1 MRLWLGLRVTGLE
14 HVPATG
20 PALLVSNH
28 QSILDPPLIGG
39 ATPRQIFFLAKA
51 ELFQIPLFGRLIRA
65 LHARPVRRE
74 GSDPSALKTAARLLE
89 EGKALLVFPEG
100 TRSIDG
106 RLGEAKPGIGMLAV
120 VSGAPVIPAYISGT
134 LESLPKGAIRPR
146 RSQVS
151 VRFGPALHFKA
162 LTGERRKERYRDAA
176 NEMMRAITQLKE
188 QNDRQ
193 HREERRGAVASANL
207 SRRKHPLMESDN
219 RKARSLAGAQRE
231 VTDAPEESM
240 EDWFNRGVG
249 DIEEGEVVR
258 GTVVEVRDSE
268 VLVDIGYKSEGTIAI
283 EEFRHAGSLPKV
295 GEEIEVY
302 LESKEDSEGLI
313 VLSKDKADKIKVWD
327 AISKSHDS
335 GTPVEGK
342 VVEVVKGG
350 LSVDVGV
357 RAFLPGSQV
366 DLRPVKNL
374 ASMLGQ
380 VIRAKVIKLNR
391 RRGNVVLSRRA
402 VLEEEREEKR
412 KHTLSV
418 LSEGMVLTGAV
429 KNITDYGAFIDLG
442 GIDGLLHVTDMS
454 WGRVGH
460 PSEIFQIGD
469 QVEVVVLHF
478 DRETGRVSLGY
489 KQKSSDPWAV
499 VDDRYPVGA
508 KVQGRVVSLTNYG
521 AFVELEPG
529 VEGLVH
535 VSEMSWTRRVR
546 HPSKLVNVGD
556 TVDVMVLDVNKA
568 TKRISLGMKQVEADP
583 WATIDERYKP
593 GERIEGKVRNLTDF
607 GAFVELE
614 PGVDGLLHISDMS
627 WTRNIGHP
635 SEILK
640 KGQSVETQILNVDRE
655 NKRISLGLKQIQPDP
670 WETVSQRY
678 PMGSRVTGKVVRL
691 TDFGAFVE
699 LEAGVDGL
707 LHVSQMSNRPIASPA
722 DLVNVGDELT
732 LMVIRVDPHER
743 RIGLSLKDLA
753 ATIVEEPQHEGR
765 GRGKGGRKRRGGE
778 DYEDDE
784 E

>member
-1 MRLWLGLRVTGLE
+1 
-14 HVPATG
+14 
-20 PALLVSNH
+20 
-28 QSILDPPLIGG
+28 
-39 ATPRQIFFLAKA
+39 
-51 ELFQIPLFGRLIRA
+51 
-65 LHARPVRRE
+65 
-74 GSDPSALKTAARLLE
+74 
-89 EGKALLVFPEG
+89 
-100 TRSIDG
+100 
-106 RLGEAKPGIGMLAV
+106 
-120 VSGAPVIPAYISGT
+120 
-134 LESLPKGAIRPR
+134 
-146 RSQVS
+146 
-151 VRFGPALHFKA
+151 
-162 LTGERRKERYRDAA
+162 
-176 NEMMRAITQLKE
+176 
-188 QNDRQ
+188 
-193 HREERRGAVASANL
+193 
-207 SRRKHPLMESDN
+207 METDN
-219 RKARSLAGAQRE
+219 RKAKILAGAQKE
-231 VTDAPEESM
+231 VADAPEESM

-283 EEFRHAGSLPKV
+283 EEFRHAGALPKL
-295 GEEIEVY
+295 GDEIEVY

-556 TVDVMVLDVNKA
+556 MVDVMVLDVNKA

-640 KGQSVETQILNVDRE
+640 KGQSVETQVLNVDRD

-670 WETVSQRY
+670 WESVSQRY

-707 LHVSQMSNRPIASPA
+707 LHVSQMSSRPIASPA

-732 LMVIRVDPHER
+732 LMVIRVDPNER

-753 ATIVEEPQHEGR
+753 AAILEEPQAETR
-765 GRGKGGRKRRGGE
+765 GRGTGRKRRGG
-778 DYEDDE
+778 DDFEDDE

>member
-1 MRLWLGLRVTGLE
+1 METE
-14 HVPATG
+14 
-20 PALLVSNH
+20 N
-28 QSILDPPLIGG
+28 
-39 ATPRQIFFLAKA
+39 
-51 ELFQIPLFGRLIRA
+51 
-65 LHARPVRRE
+65 RE
-74 GSDPSALKTAARLLE
+74 S
-89 EGKALLVFPEG
+89 
-100 TRSIDG
+100 
-106 RLGEAKPGIGMLAV
+106 
-120 VSGAPVIPAYISGT
+120 
-134 LESLPKGAIRPR
+134 
-146 RSQVS
+146 
-151 VRFGPALHFKA
+151 
-162 LTGERRKERYRDAA
+162 
-176 NEMMRAITQLKE
+176 
-188 QNDRQ
+188 
-193 HREERRGAVASANL
+193 RG
-207 SRRKHPLMESDN
+207 
-219 RKARSLAGAQRE
+219 LAGGQKE
-231 VTDAPEESM
+231 VDNGPEESM
-240 EDWFNRGVG
+240 EDWFKRGVG

-258 GTVVEVRDSE
+258 GRVVEVRDSE

-283 EEFRHAGSLPKV
+283 EEFRHAGTLPKV

-380 VIRAKVIKLNR
+380 IIRAKVIKLNR

-489 KQKSSDPWAV
+489 KQKSSDPWAI
-499 VDDRYPVGA
+499 VDARFPVGA

-521 AFVELEPG
+521 AFIELEPG

-546 HPSKLVNVGD
+546 HPSKIVNVGD
-556 TVDVMVLDVNKA
+556 MVDVLVLDVNKA

-593 GERIEGKVRNLTDF
+593 GERVQGKVRNLTDF

-635 SEILK
+635 SELLK
-640 KGQSVETQILNVDRE
+640 KGQPIETQILNVDKD
-655 NKRISLGLKQIQPDP
+655 NKRISLGIKQIQPDP
-670 WETVSQRY
+670 WESVTQRY
-678 PMGSRVTGKVVRL
+678 PMGSRVTGKIVRL

-699 LEAGVDGL
+699 LEPGVDGL
-707 LHVSQMSNRPIASPA
+707 LHVSQMSHRPIAAPS

-732 LMVIRVDPHER
+732 LLVIRVDPNER
-743 RIGLSLKDLA
+743 RIGLSLKDVA
-753 ATIVEEPQHEGR
+753 ATITEEPSQAEGR
-765 GRGKGGRKRRGGE
+765 GRGKGRKRRGGDDFE
-778 DYEDDE
+778 DE
-784 E
+784 EE

>member
-1 MRLWLGLRVTGLE
+1 METE
-14 HVPATG
+14 
-20 PALLVSNH
+20 N
-28 QSILDPPLIGG
+28 
-39 ATPRQIFFLAKA
+39 
-51 ELFQIPLFGRLIRA
+51 
-65 LHARPVRRE
+65 RE
-74 GSDPSALKTAARLLE
+74 
-89 EGKALLVFPEG
+89 
-100 TRSIDG
+100 
-106 RLGEAKPGIGMLAV
+106 
-120 VSGAPVIPAYISGT
+120 
-134 LESLPKGAIRPR
+134 
-146 RSQVS
+146 SQ
-151 VRFGPALHFKA
+151 G
-162 LTGERRKERYRDAA
+162 
-176 NEMMRAITQLKE
+176 
-188 QNDRQ
+188 
-193 HREERRGAVASANL
+193 
-207 SRRKHPLMESDN
+207 
-219 RKARSLAGAQRE
+219 LAGGQRE
-231 VTDAPEESM
+231 VDDGPEESM
-240 EDWFNRGVG
+240 EDWFKRGVG

-258 GTVVEVRDSE
+258 GRVVEVRDSE

-283 EEFRHAGSLPKV
+283 EEFRHSGALPKV

-380 VIRAKVIKLNR
+380 IIRAKVIKLNR

-478 DRETGRVSLGY
+478 DRETGRVSLGC
-489 KQKSSDPWAV
+489 KQKSSDPWAI
-499 VDDRYPVGA
+499 VDARFPVGA

-521 AFVELEPG
+521 AFIELEPG

-546 HPSKLVNVGD
+546 HPSKIVNVGD
-556 TVDVMVLDVNKA
+556 TVDVLVLDVNKA

-593 GERIEGKVRNLTDF
+593 GERVEGKVRNLTDF

-614 PGVDGLLHISDMS
+614 PGEDGLVHISDMS

-640 KGQSVETQILNVDRE
+640 KGQPIETQILNVDKD
-655 NKRISLGLKQIQPDP
+655 NKRISLGIKQIQPDP
-670 WETVSQRY
+670 WESVAQRY
-678 PMGSRVTGKVVRL
+678 PMGSRVTGKIVRL

-699 LEAGVDGL
+699 LEPGVDGL
-707 LHVSQMSNRPIASPA
+707 LHVSQMSNRPIAAPS

-732 LMVIRVDPHER
+732 LMVIRVDPNER
-743 RIGLSLKDLA
+743 RIGLSLKDVA
-753 ATIVEEPQHEGR
+753 AAIMEEPSQAEGR
-765 GRGKGGRKRRGGE
+765 GRGKGRKRRGGDDFE
-778 DYEDDE
+778 DE
-784 E
+784 EE

>member
-1 MRLWLGLRVTGLE
+1 METE
-14 HVPATG
+14 
-20 PALLVSNH
+20 N
-28 QSILDPPLIGG
+28 
-39 ATPRQIFFLAKA
+39 
-51 ELFQIPLFGRLIRA
+51 
-65 LHARPVRRE
+65 RE
-74 GSDPSALKTAARLLE
+74 S
-89 EGKALLVFPEG
+89 
-100 TRSIDG
+100 
-106 RLGEAKPGIGMLAV
+106 
-120 VSGAPVIPAYISGT
+120 
-134 LESLPKGAIRPR
+134 
-146 RSQVS
+146 
-151 VRFGPALHFKA
+151 
-162 LTGERRKERYRDAA
+162 
-176 NEMMRAITQLKE
+176 
-188 QNDRQ
+188 
-193 HREERRGAVASANL
+193 RG
-207 SRRKHPLMESDN
+207 
-219 RKARSLAGAQRE
+219 LAGGQRE
-231 VTDAPEESM
+231 VDNGPEESM
-240 EDWFNRGVG
+240 EDWFKRGVG

-258 GTVVEVRDSE
+258 GRVVEVRDSE

-283 EEFRHAGSLPKV
+283 EEFRHAGTLPKV

-374 ASMLGQ
+374 GSMLGQ
-380 VIRAKVIKLNR
+380 IIRAKVIKLNR

-489 KQKSSDPWAV
+489 KQKSSDPWAI
-499 VDDRYPVGA
+499 VDARFPVGA

-521 AFVELEPG
+521 AFIELEPG

-546 HPSKLVNVGD
+546 HPSKIVNVGD
-556 TVDVMVLDVNKA
+556 MVDVLVLDVNKA

-593 GERIEGKVRNLTDF
+593 GERVQGKVRNLTDF

-640 KGQSVETQILNVDRE
+640 KGQPIETQILNVDKD
-655 NKRISLGLKQIQPDP
+655 NKRISLGIKQIQPDP
-670 WETVSQRY
+670 WESVAQRY
-678 PMGSRVTGKVVRL
+678 PMGSRVTGKIVRL

-699 LEAGVDGL
+699 LEPGVDGL
-707 LHVSQMSNRPIASPA
+707 LHVSQMSQRPIAVPS

-732 LMVIRVDPHER
+732 LMVIRVDPNER
-743 RIGLSLKDLA
+743 RIGLSLKDVA
-753 ATIVEEPQHEGR
+753 AAIMEEPSPAEGR
-765 GRGKGGRKRRGGE
+765 GRGKGRKRRGGDDFE
-778 DYEDDE
+778 DE
-784 E
+784 EE